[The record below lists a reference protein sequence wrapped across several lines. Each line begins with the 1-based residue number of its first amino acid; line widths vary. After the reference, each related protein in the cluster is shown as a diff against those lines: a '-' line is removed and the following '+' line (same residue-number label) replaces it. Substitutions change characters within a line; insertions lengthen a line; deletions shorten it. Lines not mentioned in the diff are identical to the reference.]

1 MTTAENLHEKSH
13 EELVAIAEALQ
24 SQRDAAVGE
33 NEKLRQIVRD
43 LQRRQYGQSSE
54 KLNDD
59 QLNLLLEDLSQNV
72 AAQDLQVEEAT
83 PDTGERQQ
91 RRREKQPRRNQGRLP
106 NHLEREDVVIE
117 PEAGAC
123 PDCQGDLHV
132 IGEDVS
138 EQLDYVPAK
147 LKVKRI
153 RRPRYGCRGCESGIE
168 QAPAPD
174 RLLTGGIA
182 TPGLIAHVLVSK
194 FADHL
199 PLYRQ
204 AEMLA
209 REGVELDRS
218 TLATWVGRAA
228 WLLEP
233 VRDAVHAHVLEGDRV
248 FGDDT
253 PLPVLE
259 PGRGK
264 TKTGYLWAYA
274 RDDTPFQ
281 GSDPPAVAYWFS
293 PDRTA
298 ENPRKHLEGYRGILQ
313 ADAYAGYKNLL
324 EDADKRGL
332 RLVLCWAHLRRQ
344 LYDVYKATGSPIASE
359 ALRRIQDL
367 YAVEKDVRGKPAEVR
382 QRERDERAR
391 PVVEAMHPWLEQQLA
406 AISGKSKL
414 AKAIRYALTRWSRFT
429 AFLDDGQ
436 IELDNNVVE
445 RTIRPITL
453 GRKNALFAGA
463 DSGGRHW
470 AIVASL
476 IHSAKLNGVEPH
488 GYLRDV
494 LERLIAG
501 HPINRVQDL
510 VPWAYPASMPRATA

>member
-1 MTTAENLHEKSH
+1 MTTADDFQEKSH
-13 EELVAIAEALQ
+13 AELVDIARSLA
-24 SQRDAAVGE
+24 GE
-33 NEKLRQIVRD
+33 NEKLQQMVRD

-54 KLNDD
+54 KLDDD
-59 QLNLLLEDLSQNV
+59 QLNLALEDLGQH
-72 AAQDLQVEEAT
+72 AAAEDLQTEEAT

-91 RRREKQPRRNQGRLP
+91 RRRKKQPRRNQGRLP
-106 NHLEREDVVIE
+106 NHLEREDVVVE

-123 PDCQGDLHV
+123 PDCQGELHV

-138 EQLDYVPAK
+138 EELDYVPAK
-147 LKVKRI
+147 LKVRRI
-153 RRPRYGCRGCESGIE
+153 RRARWGCRGCEGAVE

-218 TLATWVGRAA
+218 TLATWTGRSA

-233 VRDAVHAHVLEGDRV
+233 VRDAIHAHVLEGARV

-281 GSDPPAVAYWFS
+281 GSDPPAVAYWFT
-293 PDRTA
+293 PDRAA
-298 ENPRKHLEGYRGILQ
+298 ENPRKHLQGYRGILQ

-324 EDADKRGL
+324 ADADKDGL
-332 RLVLCWAHLRRQ
+332 RLVLCWAHLRRRF
-344 LYDVYKATGSPIASE
+344 YDVYKATGSPIAAA
-359 ALRRIQDL
+359 ALRRIQDI

-414 AKAIRYALTRWSRFT
+414 AQAIRYALTRWSRFT
-429 AFLDDGQ
+429 AFLDDGR

-501 HPINRVQDL
+501 HPINRVKEL

>member
-1 MTTAENLHEKSH
+1 MMTAEDLREKSR
-13 EELVAIAEALQ
+13 EELVAIVEALQ

-33 NEKLRQIVRD
+33 NEKLRQILRD

-54 KLNDD
+54 KLDDD

-83 PDTGERQQ
+83 PGTGE
-91 RRREKQPRRNQGRLP
+91 RRREKQPQRNQGRLP
-106 NHLEREDVVIE
+106 NHLEREDVIIE
-117 PEAGAC
+117 PEAGCC

-147 LKVKRI
+147 LKVQRI
-153 RRPRYGCRGCESGIE
+153 RRPRYGCRACEGAVE

-194 FADHL
+194 FADYL

-233 VRDAVHAHVLEGDRV
+233 VRDAIHTHVLEGDRV

-274 RDDTPFQ
+274 RDDTPFH
-281 GSDPPAVAYWFS
+281 GSDPPAVAYWFT
-293 PDRTA
+293 PDRKA
-298 ENPRKHLEGYRGILQ
+298 ENPRKHLEGYRGILH
-313 ADAYAGYKNLL
+313 ADAYAGYKSLL

-344 LYDVYKATGSPIASE
+344 FYDVYQATSSPIAAE
-359 ALRRIQDL
+359 ALRRIREL
-367 YAVEKDVRGKPAEVR
+367 YAVENDVRGESAEVR

-414 AKAIRYALTRWSRFT
+414 AKAIRYALTRWPRFT
-429 AFLDDGQ
+429 AFLDDGR

-476 IHSAKLNGVEPH
+476 IHTAKLNGVEPH

-501 HPINRVQDL
+501 HPINRVQEL
-510 VPWAYPASMPRATA
+510 VPWVYPATMPRATA